1 MPAPKNSVVIRG
13 VGRCNQSPR
22 SRGGGANLAPASE
35 PRRGAVGRARSRVR
49 IGPAPPVTIA
59 HFSFVG
65 LKKMRCGD
73 RPTRTTV
80 ALHPSRS
87 SRHST
92 RCPASTKSVSVSGE
106 VTVHL
111 PKTAT
116 SKSAVGCHGH
126 TSIAHRG
133 SCSTGTPRPTGL
145 ERGDLV
151 EDLGLGIRL
160 DLLCRAGGRESGR
173 PAAVVGPI
181 GRRWRRTAG

>member
-80 ALHPSRS
+80 ALHPSPDGGT
-87 SRHST
+87 T
-92 RCPASTKSVSVSGE
+92 RRGRPD
-106 VTVHL
+106 
-111 PKTAT
+111 TALGAQRRR
-116 SKSAVGCHGH
+116 KVCRSAVKSPC
-126 TSIAHRG
+126 TCRK
-133 SCSTGTPRPTGL
+133 PRPRSPPLGVMDIPPSLTAA
-145 ERGDLV
+145 LV
-151 EDLGLGIRL
+151 AQARRDR
-160 DLLCRAGGRESGR
+160 RASKEVISLKISG
-173 PAAVVGPI
+173 
-181 GRRWRRTAG
+181 